1 MAAAAAEAAALAVL
15 NTVCTN
21 HAHDAALVDVSTAL
35 QTMDLAIRTFDPAR
49 PMRICDTVCLY
60 ASAFQRANSFRLW
73 RERNPGQAAKFTQQE
88 WDEEMK
94 AYGVMD
100 DAVHG
105 AVQRNTF
112 FLLGTMRNP
121 VFRHSF
127 TAKLY
132 EDFSDEARVEHF
144 KRDSQWHEFAVLLR
158 NRVVGCLS
166 PFHPWHFAPPSL
178 DLWLTVYL

>member
-1 MAAAAAEAAALAVL
+1 MAPAAADAAALAVL

-21 HAHDAALVDVSTAL
+21 HAHDATLIDVSTAL

-49 PMRICDTVCLY
+49 PMRICDKVCLY
-60 ASAFQRANSFRLW
+60 ASAAQRANSFRLW
-73 RERNPGQAAKFTQQE
+73 RERNPDRADKFTQQE

-94 AYGVMD
+94 AYGIVG

-105 AVQRNTF
+105 AAQRNTF
-112 FLLGTMRNP
+112 FLLGTMQNP
-121 VFRHSF
+121 AFRHSF

-132 EDFSDEARVEHF
+132 EDFSDEAREEHF
-144 KRDSQWHEFAVLLR
+144 KRNSQWHEFAVLLR
-158 NRVVGCLS
+158 NRVVSCLP
-166 PFHPWHFAPPSL
+166 PFALGTFAPPFL